1 MYYTKTMSVR
11 SATSTDTSAIS
22 RLLSE
27 FREVHVDE
35 SLVSDIFAAK
45 FKDNPDRAVLLAET
59 DDKSVRGLCIVSI
72 VYKLGET
79 ECRIDNVVVSESAR
93 GHGLG
98 SQLLTAAKEWAWNNG
113 ADSIGFTSR
122 PSREAANRL
131 YQKAGFPLHTT
142 NAYKLKRED

>member
-1 MYYTKTMSVR
+1 MSVR
-11 SATSTDTSAIS
+11 SASSDDIPVIS

-27 FREVHVDE
+27 FREIPVDE
-35 SLVSDIFAAK
+35 SMVSEIFAAK
-45 FKDNPDRAVLLAET
+45 FSDSSDRAVLLGQT
-59 DDKSVRGLCIVSI
+59 DDGSVRGLCIVSM

-79 ECRIDNVVVSESAR
+79 ECRIDNVVVSEQAR

-98 SQLLTAAKEWAWNNG
+98 GQLLTAAKEWAWTHG

-131 YQKAGFPLHTT
+131 YQRSGFPLHHT
-142 NAYKLKRED
+142 NAYKLKREE